1 MRRRVPSVL
10 CAVVLLGIATAPS
23 HAANASVLEQQ
34 VTIAVRELAALRP
47 LAASPTVPEYQRAA
61 FGTAWAD
68 VDGNHCRTRDDILAR
83 DLTKVTRRGTC
94 TVMSGLLADPYTGTL
109 ERFTKAKASAVQ
121 IDHVVPLALAWRSGA
136 WAWPAGKRATF
147 ANDPLNLLA
156 VDGRLNVDKG
166 DAGPSAWLPPNRAY
180 RCTYVMRFVRV
191 SFLYGV
197 EVSAADR
204 ARASQVLRTCK
215 RVVGK
220 PMSLTALSPVL
231 WPHAATY
238 VHVRV

>member
-1 MRRRVPSVL
+1 MHRYRTIAFTILLAAIGAVP
-10 CAVVLLGIATAPS
+10 
-23 HAANASVLEQQ
+23 AAAAGTSVLEQQ
-34 VTIAVRELAALRP
+34 VAIAQRELAALRP
-47 LAASPTVPEYQRAA
+47 LATSASEPAYQRDA

-83 DLTKVTRRGTC
+83 DLTKVTRRGSC
-94 TVMSGLLADPYTGTL
+94 TVMSGVLADPYTGTT
-109 ERFTKAKASAVQ
+109 ERFTKARASAVQ
-121 IDHVVPLALAWRSGA
+121 IDHVVPLALAWRAGA

-156 VDGRLNVDKG
+156 VDGRLNMDKG
-166 DAGPSAWLPPNRAY
+166 DAGPSSWLPPNRAY

-197 EVSAADR
+197 QVDAADR
-204 ARASQVLRTCK
+204 ARARQVLRTCT
-215 RVVGK
+215 RVVGR
-220 PMSLTALSPVL
+220 PMALTALSPTL

-238 VHVRV
+238 VHVRA